1 MATHSRYYDYDLA
14 SGNYVIK
21 IFIGAN
27 NRYDKKALTTTT
39 TTTTKGWNANLP
51 SHK

>member
-1 MATHSRYYDYDLA
+1 MATHSRFYDYDLA

-21 IFIGAN
+21 IYIGAN

-39 TTTTKGWNANLP
+39 ITKGWNANLP